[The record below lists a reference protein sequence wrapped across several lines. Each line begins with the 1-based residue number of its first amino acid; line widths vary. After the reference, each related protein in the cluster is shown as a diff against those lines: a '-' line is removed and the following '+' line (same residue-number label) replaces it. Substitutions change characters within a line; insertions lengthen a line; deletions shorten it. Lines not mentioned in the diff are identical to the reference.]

1 MKFILLF
8 LLATAKALTDEM
20 STLQCKEFRNNS
32 INLSNNIISNG
43 YTDVELG
50 IHLNLDST
58 QTLEYLYDSDK
69 MVTRSIGHDSYLLK
83 TNAAVTHS
91 DNQLEWNITLPD
103 GVRPIVHNGITV
115 GFIDTGLIPDLHK
128 RGVMDWVSIGFVLVS
143 GGYIVLKAGVTAV
156 HSKSLSKSLSAA
168 RNASLDV
175 AAFLGNLAFTLA
187 FHLRNGPTRN
197 Q

>member
-8 LLATAKALTDEM
+8 LLAMAKA
-20 STLQCKEFRNNS
+20 
-32 INLSNNIISNG
+32 
-43 YTDVELG
+43 VELG
-50 IHLNLDST
+50 IHLDMDSA
-58 QTLEYLYDSDK
+58 QALEYLYDSDK
-69 MVTRSIGHDSYLLK
+69 LVTRSIGHDSYLLK
-83 TNAAVTHS
+83 TNATVTHS
-91 DNQLEWNITLPD
+91 DDHLKWNITLPE
-103 GVRPIVHNGITV
+103 GVSPIVHNGITV

-156 HSKSLSKSLSAA
+156 HYKSLSKSLSAA

-175 AAFLGNLAFTLA
+175 AAFLGNLAFTVV

-197 Q
+197 